1 MVVTHL
7 FCLYQYHG
15 FEKYKDM
22 GVVSFSDNICTGVK
36 LRYGKVLSV
45 SLRNTEMH
53 GGTYLVQI
61 KNSQSETTKP
71 LSPITKW
78 KRGAVGASLQQTVW
92 M

>member
-1 MVVTHL
+1 MDVVI
-7 FCLYQYHG
+7 FPV
-15 FEKYKDM
+15 K
-22 GVVSFSDNICTGVK
+22 ICTGMK
-36 LRYGKVLSV
+36 LRYRKVFIV

-53 GGTYLVQI
+53 GGTYLVHI

-92 M
+92 I